1 MPFFGV
7 PIRNGLSLGLGQA
20 ISVGAA
26 ASPLPPPTSYINVA
40 DSLGNEYA
48 IPLPLTVLDSSGA
61 SYVVP
66 TTVLSSG
73 GTPYDLID
81 LLPVEDAASNTVI
94 VPLAA
99 RDSTGTLYQVSYTV
113 LDSAGSAY
121 NV

>member
-7 PIRNGLSLGLGQA
+7 PIRNGLPIGLGSA
-20 ISVGAA
+20 AGFGGA
-26 ASPLPPPTSYINVA
+26 LPPPPPSSFIEVA
-40 DSLGNEYA
+40 DSLGNKYA
-48 IPLPLTVLDSSGA
+48 IPLPLTVLSSDGT

-73 GTPYDLID
+73 GTPYNLID

-94 VPLAA
+94 VPLQASSS
-99 RDSTGTLYQVSYTV
+99 DGTAYQVSYTV

>member
-7 PIRNGLSLGLGQA
+7 PVRNGLPFGLG
-20 ISVGAA
+20 SAA
-26 ASPLPPPTSYINVA
+26 GFGRALPPSPPSSFINVA

-48 IPLPLTVLDSSGA
+48 IPLPLTVLSSDGT

-66 TTVLSSG
+66 TTVLSSD
-73 GTPYDLID
+73 GTSFNLID
-81 LLPVEDAASNTVI
+81 QLPVEDAASNTVI

-99 RDSTGTLYQVSYTV
+99 RDSVNTLYQVSYTV
-113 LDSAGSAY
+113 LNSAGSAY